1 MFGPSLESDMFDLKQ
16 QKLTMV
22 SFLCNNLFPKVNLAY
37 CFILFLC
44 YLTATKQ
51 VKGQNSQVFFVVVVL
66 TRYHCK
72 SHYKTKQK
80 CMQPKREKTH

>member
-22 SFLCNNLFPKVNLAY
+22 SFLCNNLFPKVNLVY
-37 CFILFLC
+37 CFILFFC
-44 YLTATKQ
+44 VLTATKQ
-51 VKGQNSQVFFVVVVL
+51 IKGQNSQVFLSLFFL
-66 TRYHCK
+66 TRHHCK

-80 CMQPKREKTH
+80 CTQTKRE